1 MIVINV
7 VSRILSPRKIPPS
20 PRSES
25 GFGSGLA
32 LELGLGGIF
41 LGGNFSR
48 TVNIIIW
55 RKVFLAQE
63 RVLIR
68 STPSRKEISFVSGE
82 SKKKQIYYWLMKIMK
97 LLLFY
102 SCFQKIKMTIYSQT
116 KFKGSLV
123 KHFNQQLLDFT
134 QTFASEADY
143 ICMQYQLR
151 SN

>member
-1 MIVINV
+1 MIFINV
-7 VSRILSPRKIPPS
+7 VSGILPPRKIAPP
-20 PRSES
+20 RVRVR
-25 GFGSGLA
+25 FCLGLA
-32 LELGLGGIF
+32 LELGLGAIF
-41 LGGNFSR
+41 LKGNFSR

-82 SKKKQIYYWLMKIMK
+82 SKNKQICYWLMKIMK
-97 LLLFY
+97 LLLFHH
-102 SCFQKIKMTIYSQT
+102 SCFQMVKMAIYCPT
-116 KFKGSLV
+116 KFKGNLV
-123 KHFNQQLLDFT
+123 KHFNQQLLVFT